1 MCYMAMGIIGTEI
14 EKENRNRIKKKE
26 TCSNEEPTSTFVLSS
41 HDRLSSSSAFFRVVV
56 VHRGTWAG
64 TKKWRQ
70 VCRKS
75 LNRNLSLGEK
85 KPKRTPLEQSM
96 TLRVESMRCNVMRG
110 RERGGT
116 VLLGSGPGMLKN
128 SERAKVL
135 MIVMM
140 SSIDACCI

>member
-1 MCYMAMGIIGTEI
+1 
-14 EKENRNRIKKKE
+14 
-26 TCSNEEPTSTFVLSS
+26 
-41 HDRLSSSSAFFRVVV
+41 
-56 VHRGTWAG
+56 
-64 TKKWRQ
+64 
-70 VCRKS
+70 
-75 LNRNLSLGEK
+75 
-85 KPKRTPLEQSM
+85 M